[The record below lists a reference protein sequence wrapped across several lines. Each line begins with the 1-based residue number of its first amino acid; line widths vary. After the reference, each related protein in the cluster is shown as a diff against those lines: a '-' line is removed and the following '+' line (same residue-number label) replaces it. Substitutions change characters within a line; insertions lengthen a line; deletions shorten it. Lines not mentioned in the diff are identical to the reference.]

1 MDTTLSR
8 RSASWN
14 TDLIVKISLDR
25 HKCNRHTSPLGL
37 VAKGEGGWALVKA
50 SENGQ
55 KIGQK
60 VPPPDPTLYPL
71 TYPILQIL
79 LQTPHGHV
87 LHTTITRNLRPCGIR
102 WYDLPSVDIILSHCI
117 TSSTNLKQ
125 ASDLQYRRAH
135 QARYTILVGVN
146 MWTPSCCE
154 ICKIIP
160 QHPQRVSSLD
170 IWERPLG

>member
-1 MDTTLSR
+1 MKTST
-8 RSASWN
+8 
-14 TDLIVKISLDR
+14 DR

-37 VAKGEGGWALVKA
+37 VAKGEGGGWALVKA

-87 LHTTITRNLRPCGIR
+87 LHTTIGK
-102 WYDLPSVDIILSHCI
+102 ILIHA
-117 TSSTNLKQ
+117 Q
-125 ASDLQYRRAH
+125 DPR
-135 QARYTILVGVN
+135 ILG
-146 MWTPSCCE
+146 
-154 ICKIIP
+154 
-160 QHPQRVSSLD
+160 SLNPR
-170 IWERPLG
+170 ILNPRIVES